1 MKLPFSNRLGSWR
14 EWFNPLPIAVIGLVL
29 LFCWL
34 LVFGDQGILTWSQ
47 LARKKTELA
56 NEETRLTQKLKDL
69 ETETKRLED
78 PKYLEPIIRKELG
91 FVRPGETVFQFPE
104 ENNSKR

>member
-1 MKLPFSNRLGSWR
+1 MKLPFSNWIGSLR
-14 EWFNPLPIAVIGLVL
+14 DWFNPIPIAVICIVL

-34 LVFGDQGILTWSQ
+34 LVFGDQGILTWRQ
-47 LARKKTELA
+47 LAHKKTGLA
-56 NEETRLTQKLKDL
+56 DEEAHLTQKLRDL

-91 FVRPGETVFQFPE
+91 FVRPGETIFQFPE
-104 ENNSKR
+104 ENNSER